1 MFTQMEFNTTDFNK
15 CNSNSL
21 ISSII
26 SFHIDL
32 LNGVVS

>member
-15 CNSNSL
+15 CNSSF
-21 ISSII
+21 I
-26 SFHIDL
+26 SFIFSFFAKL

>member
-15 CNSNSL
+15 CNTSFV
-21 ISSII
+21 SSI
-26 SFHIDL
+26 FFYIDL

>member
-15 CNSNSL
+15 CNNNSFV
-21 ISSII
+21 SSIF
-26 SFHIDL
+26 SFYAKL